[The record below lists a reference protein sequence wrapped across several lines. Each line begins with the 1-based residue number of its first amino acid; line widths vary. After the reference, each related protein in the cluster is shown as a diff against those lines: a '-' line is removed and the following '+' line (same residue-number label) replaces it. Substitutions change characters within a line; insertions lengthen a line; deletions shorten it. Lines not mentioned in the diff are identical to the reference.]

1 LNDGINFAKP
11 EIIVQYE
18 VKMVAVGSKSMPDK
32 QGLDLNLSKNS
43 KDNQETDLF
52 SEIFSSEGINIPNSE
67 ANMEK
72 LKNHSKDQANSKSI
86 PIKAKE
92 INKLQPE
99 LTGDQI
105 LLRQDGIAENTEGI
119 IKGSEDIIKDTEQLI
134 IKDTEQF
141 INLPSI
147 DEEIENKTGLP
158 IDPNT
163 LPEEEI
169 DSKNETKFESDE
181 QKHNSSIGNSSIG
194 FGNILINDPKTSKR
208 LPETKK
214 KDVIDT
220 PPKYSFSN
228 QSSDDNPSLNL
239 VLNKAIKNKN
249 ITSDHDIDLSHQMN
263 GRIVKEHSQ
272 KPSITISYST
282 DDKVKNYFD
291 EINIKNSDYSKI
303 TKQNLLI
310 EEKSMQINKNIES
323 KKTLV
328 ANTEKYFDTRYLN
341 KSNTYF
347 PQNKNNLFNNQNI
360 ISSGSSEINHVSHF
374 NNSGNNN
381 SNQQGGNTQSQT
393 TSNNFQTINEMK
405 EMLDM
410 ADKRWTNNLVSRLQ
424 KAHSSKLNELELVLT
439 PKNLGKMK
447 IKISLSD
454 KTAFVKITTGNA
466 SASSLILEQENK
478 LNEMFKQVGLVL
490 EDFSSSQSFQQSA
503 NDRQKDE
510 TKNNLS
516 EVSKTNKP
524 SDKEQEDNYIKDESL
539 LNIKV

>member
-1 LNDGINFAKP
+1 
-11 EIIVQYE
+11 
-18 VKMVAVGSKSMPDK
+18 MVSWS
-32 QGLDLNLSKNS
+32 
-43 KDNQETDLF
+43 
-52 SEIFSSEGINIPNSE
+52 
-67 ANMEK
+67 
-72 LKNHSKDQANSKSI
+72 
-86 PIKAKE
+86 
-92 INKLQPE
+92 
-99 LTGDQI
+99 
-105 LLRQDGIAENTEGI
+105 
-119 IKGSEDIIKDTEQLI
+119 
-134 IKDTEQF
+134 
-141 INLPSI
+141 
-147 DEEIENKTGLP
+147 
-158 IDPNT
+158 
-163 LPEEEI
+163 
-169 DSKNETKFESDE
+169 
-181 QKHNSSIGNSSIG
+181 
-194 FGNILINDPKTSKR
+194 NILINDPKTSKR

-424 KAHSSKLNELELVLT
+424 KAHTSKLNELELVLT
-439 PKNLGKMK
+439 PKNLGKICQK
-447 IKISLSD
+447 
-454 KTAFVKITTGNA
+454 
-466 SASSLILEQENK
+466 SSK
-478 LNEMFKQVGLVL
+478 
-490 EDFSSSQSFQQSA
+490 
-503 NDRQKDE
+503 
-510 TKNNLS
+510 
-516 EVSKTNKP
+516 
-524 SDKEQEDNYIKDESL
+524 
-539 LNIKV
+539 

>member
-1 LNDGINFAKP
+1 
-11 EIIVQYE
+11 
-18 VKMVAVGSKSMPDK
+18 MVAVGSKSMPDK

-52 SEIFSSEGINIPNSE
+52 SEIFSSEGIYTPNSE

-72 LKNHSKDQANSKSI
+72 LKNNSKGQSNSKSI
-86 PIKAKE
+86 LIKAKE
-92 INKLQPE
+92 ISKLQPG

-105 LLRQDGIAENTEGI
+105 SLRQDGIAKSTEDI
-119 IKGSEDIIKDTEQLI
+119 IKDTEDIIKDTEDIIKDTEQLI
-134 IKDTEQF
+134 NF
-141 INLPSI
+141 PSI
-147 DEEIENKTGLP
+147 DEELENKTGLP

-169 DSKNETKFESDE
+169 DRKNETKFESDE
-181 QKHNSSIGNSSIG
+181 QKHNSSIG
-194 FGNILINDPKTSKR
+194 FGNILINNPKTSKH
-208 LPETKK
+208 LSETKK

-220 PPKYSFSN
+220 PPRYSFSN
-228 QSSDDNPSLNL
+228 QSSDDDPSLNL
-239 VLNKAIKNKN
+239 ALNKAIKNKN
-249 ITSDHDIDLSHQMN
+249 INADQDIDLSHHMN
-263 GRIVKEHSQ
+263 GRVVKEHSK
-272 KPSITISYST
+272 KPSITMRYST
-282 DDKVKNYFD
+282 DDKGKNYFD
-291 EINIKNSDYSKI
+291 EINIKNGDYSKI

-328 ANTEKYFDTRYLN
+328 ANTEKFFDTRYLN

-424 KAHSSKLNELELVLT
+424 KAHSSKLNELELILT

-524 SDKEQEDNYIKDESL
+524 SDKEQEDNYIENESL

>member
-163 LPEEEI
+163 LREE
-169 DSKNETKFESDE
+169 
-181 QKHNSSIGNSSIG
+181 
-194 FGNILINDPKTSKR
+194 
-208 LPETKK
+208 
-214 KDVIDT
+214 
-220 PPKYSFSN
+220 
-228 QSSDDNPSLNL
+228 
-239 VLNKAIKNKN
+239 
-249 ITSDHDIDLSHQMN
+249 
-263 GRIVKEHSQ
+263 
-272 KPSITISYST
+272 
-282 DDKVKNYFD
+282 
-291 EINIKNSDYSKI
+291 
-303 TKQNLLI
+303 
-310 EEKSMQINKNIES
+310 
-323 KKTLV
+323 
-328 ANTEKYFDTRYLN
+328 
-341 KSNTYF
+341 
-347 PQNKNNLFNNQNI
+347 
-360 ISSGSSEINHVSHF
+360 
-374 NNSGNNN
+374 
-381 SNQQGGNTQSQT
+381 
-393 TSNNFQTINEMK
+393 
-405 EMLDM
+405 
-410 ADKRWTNNLVSRLQ
+410 
-424 KAHSSKLNELELVLT
+424 
-439 PKNLGKMK
+439 
-447 IKISLSD
+447 
-454 KTAFVKITTGNA
+454 
-466 SASSLILEQENK
+466 
-478 LNEMFKQVGLVL
+478 
-490 EDFSSSQSFQQSA
+490 
-503 NDRQKDE
+503 
-510 TKNNLS
+510 
-516 EVSKTNKP
+516 
-524 SDKEQEDNYIKDESL
+524 
-539 LNIKV
+539 

>member
-1 LNDGINFAKP
+1 MNDGINFAKP

-72 LKNHSKDQANSKSI
+72 LKNHSKDQAISKSI

-134 IKDTEQF
+134 IKDTEQL

>member
-1 LNDGINFAKP
+1 
-11 EIIVQYE
+11 
-18 VKMVAVGSKSMPDK
+18 M
-32 QGLDLNLSKNS
+32 
-43 KDNQETDLF
+43 
-52 SEIFSSEGINIPNSE
+52 
-67 ANMEK
+67 
-72 LKNHSKDQANSKSI
+72 
-86 PIKAKE
+86 
-92 INKLQPE
+92 
-99 LTGDQI
+99 
-105 LLRQDGIAENTEGI
+105 
-119 IKGSEDIIKDTEQLI
+119 
-134 IKDTEQF
+134 
-141 INLPSI
+141 PSI

>member
-32 QGLDLNLSKNS
+32 QGLDLNLSKKS
-43 KDNQETDLF
+43 KDNQETELF
-52 SEIFSSEGINIPNSE
+52 SEIFSSEGIYTPNSE

-72 LKNHSKDQANSKSI
+72 LKNNSKDQASSKSI

-92 INKLQPE
+92 INKLQPG

-105 LLRQDGIAENTEGI
+105 LLRQDGISES
-119 IKGSEDIIKDTEQLI
+119 KEDITMGAEQL
-134 IKDTEQF
+134 

-147 DEEIENKTGLP
+147 DEDEELENKTGLP

-163 LPEEEI
+163 LFEEEI

-181 QKHNSSIGNSSIG
+181 QKHNSSIGFS
-194 FGNILINDPKTSKR
+194 NILIKNPKTSKH

-214 KDVIDT
+214 KNVIDT
-220 PPKYSFSN
+220 LPRYSFSN
-228 QSSDDNPSLNL
+228 QSSDDDPSLNL
-239 VLNKAIKNKN
+239 ALSKAIKIKNKN
-249 ITSDHDIDLSHQMN
+249 ISADHDIDLSHHMN
-263 GRIVKEHSQ
+263 GRVVKEHSK
-272 KPSITISYST
+272 KPSITMSYSI
-282 DDKVKNYFD
+282 DDKGKNYFD
-291 EINIKNSDYSKI
+291 EINIKNGDFSKI
-303 TKQNLLI
+303 TKQNLPI
-310 EEKSMQINKNIES
+310 EEKSLQINKNIES

-341 KSNTYF
+341 TSNTYF

-360 ISSGSSEINHVSHF
+360 FSSSSSEINHVSHF
-374 NNSGNNN
+374 HNLGNNN

-424 KAHSSKLNELELVLT
+424 KAHSSKLNELELMLT

-503 NDRQKDE
+503 SDRQKDK

-524 SDKEQEDNYIKDESL
+524 SDKEQEDNYIEDESL